1 MMKKLLFL
9 LFFSGSIV
17 NVHAQLIVSPN
28 PFGLTSGT
36 ITLTYGSAGDYS
48 LFDPQS
54 DPNLY
59 LYTGLETDGVASTWD
74 YHDTWSDINS
84 LIPLTWNATAN
95 AYVANFDI
103 ATRTYFSEFTQSNG
117 SIPNGTTVNNWYF
130 IIRNAAGTSQSGDF
144 QGTNFGF
151 TPATAS
157 AISFEKG
164 QEIKFFDGK
173 VISTISGNTTIEIF
187 NLLGQKVKTLSIN
200 ENESSSLN
208 LTDKGLYVAIIKNNA
223 KQKNIKFLY

>member
-1 MMKKLLFL
+1 MIKKILILLIL
-9 LFFSGSIV
+9 SCSV
-17 NVHAQLIVSPN
+17 ANAQLIVSPN

-54 DPNLY
+54 NPNLY

-74 YHDTWSDINS
+74 FHDTWTDLNT
-84 LIPLTWNATAN
+84 LIPLTWDSSAN
-95 AYVANFDI
+95 AYVATFDI
-103 ATRTYFSEFTQSNG
+103 GARTYFSEATQTNTT
-117 SIPNGTTVNNWYF
+117 IPSGTTVNNWYF
-130 IIRNAAGTSQSGDF
+130 LIRNAAGTSQSGDF

-157 AISFEKG
+157 SATFEYG

-173 VISTISGNTTIEIF
+173 VVSTISGNTTIEIF
-187 NLLGQKVKTLSIN
+187 NLLGQRVKTLSIN
-200 ENESSSLN
+200 ENESSFLN

-223 KQKNIKFLY
+223 MQKNIKFLY

>member
-9 LFFSGSIV
+9 LFFSGSIT
-17 NVHAQLIVSPN
+17 NAQLIISPN

-36 ITLTYGSAGDYS
+36 ITLTYGSTGDYS
-48 LFDPQS
+48 LFDPQG

-74 YHDTWSDINS
+74 YHDTWTDINS

-117 SIPNGTTVNNWYF
+117 SIPAGTTVNNWYF
-130 IIRNAAGTSQSGDF
+130 IIRNAGGTSQSADF

-157 AISFEKG
+157 TASFENG
-164 QEIKFFDGK
+164 QEIKFFDEK
-173 VISTISGNTTIEIF
+173 AVSTISGNTSIEIY
-187 NLLGQKVKTLSIN
+187 NLMGQKVKELSIN
-200 ENESSSLN
+200 ENESSPLN
-208 LTDKGLYVAIIKNNA
+208 LMDKGLYVAIIKNNSI
-223 KQKNIKFLY
+223 QKNIKFIY